1 MASTSR
7 SKSTGRPTVKAA
19 AKARPAGRTMR
30 GLIKVPR
37 PKAKPVQAAR
47 AKSASV
53 RPAGKKR
60 VVAKLAARKLAPARK
75 PARKAA
81 TATAD
86 TRKLTRTATVT
97 AKKLGARRSGPRSPG
112 LKTATGGR
120 PAARKS
126 VAAAK
131 KPTAKK
137 SAAKAPTA
145 KKVVAIGAGVKNAAA
160 SKPAARDLVSK
171 DQPRARARTTEV
183 PVRDRIT
190 EVPVRARTAEVPVRA
205 RTAEVQSPRVRPASQ
220 PETRPAT
227 DPVAAQK
234 DLVAAQKEI
243 AREYS
248 ATAVNRAL
256 SLLETLARTGPVPLA
271 VLADAAG
278 CGRTAAFELLSTMQ
292 TRNFVIQ
299 DESHGFWRLGARWAV
314 LGSAASEQGALAATA
329 MPYLAALGNAT
340 GENVYMRVRE
350 GMESETIAI
359 YQTDP
364 GLRVYTEV
372 GKKMPLH
379 AGSGRLLLAHAPE
392 AVQTQVLAQRLQR
405 YTPSTRTDPSWI
417 AADLHRIRTRG
428 FLITDSEVVAGTVS
442 VCAPVRD
449 ASGQVVAAILIGAPS
464 LRMRP
469 PRPRAL
475 MPAVVEA
482 ARKLSHALGS
492 ISEQPAEPAN
502 GAMEAR
508 HLGAFSGPGWPATA
522 LGATISRPHS
532 VFR

>member
-1 MASTSR
+1 MSAVKKPGTRGLTAS
-7 SKSTGRPTVKAA
+7 KAA
-19 AKARPAGRTMR
+19 AKQP
-30 GLIKVPR
+30 
-37 PKAKPVQAAR
+37 AAR
-47 AKSASV
+47 
-53 RPAGKKR
+53 G
-60 VVAKLAARKLAPARK
+60 
-75 PARKAA
+75 
-81 TATAD
+81 
-86 TRKLTRTATVT
+86 VT
-97 AKKLGARRSGPRSPG
+97 AKKTAARQPAAKPADLKKVFAGKPTTPISASAEAARRRPRIVEAPPP
-112 LKTATGGR
+112 
-120 PAARKS
+120 PA
-126 VAAAK
+126 
-131 KPTAKK
+131 
-137 SAAKAPTA
+137 
-145 KKVVAIGAGVKNAAA
+145 
-160 SKPAARDLVSK
+160 
-171 DQPRARARTTEV
+171 
-183 PVRDRIT
+183 
-190 EVPVRARTAEVPVRA
+190 
-205 RTAEVQSPRVRPASQ
+205 
-220 PETRPAT
+220 PETRNPETKPAI
-227 DPVAAQK
+227 DVAAREK
-234 DLVAAQKEI
+234 AI
-243 AREYS
+243 AREHA

-278 CGRTAAFELLSTMQ
+278 CGKTAAFELLTTMQ

-299 DESHGFWRLGARWAV
+299 DDTHGLWQLGARWAV

-329 MPYLAALGNAT
+329 MPFLAALGNAT
-340 GENVYMRVRE
+340 GENVYLRVRE
-350 GMESETIAI
+350 GMETETVAI

-442 VCAPVRD
+442 VCAAVRD
-449 ASGQVVAAILIGAPS
+449 ASGQVVAALLIGAPS

-492 ISEQPAEPAN
+492 ISEQPAAPGN
-502 GAMEAR
+502 GQMEAR
-508 HLGAFSGPGWPATA
+508 ALSAFSGSAWPTNA
-522 LGATISRPHS
+522 LGATITRPHS
-532 VFR
+532 IFR

>member
-7 SKSTGRPTVKAA
+7 SKSTGRSAAKTA
-19 AKARPAGRTMR
+19 AKARPGKTGPAIRAMR
-30 GLIKVPR
+30 GLVKVSR
-37 PKAKPVQAAR
+37 AGLVKASLR
-47 AKSASV
+47 AKSA
-53 RPAGKKR
+53 
-60 VVAKLAARKLAPARK
+60 ARKGAASPRK
-75 PARKAA
+75 PAAKVKPAKVSLQNKPSPKKMRTSVAKAA
-81 TATAD
+81 TGRLAKAPTDRAKASVAEAPMAKAAGADKTKRSATAL
-86 TRKLTRTATVT
+86 KGSGKEHLTAAPKAATQRDSDAT
-97 AKKLGARRSGPRSPG
+97 GPRSPS
-112 LKTATGGR
+112 TEPR
-120 PAARKS
+120 
-126 VAAAK
+126 
-131 KPTAKK
+131 
-137 SAAKAPTA
+137 SA
-145 KKVVAIGAGVKNAAA
+145 I
-160 SKPAARDLVSK
+160 DL
-171 DQPRARARTTEV
+171 
-183 PVRDRIT
+183 
-190 EVPVRARTAEVPVRA
+190 
-205 RTAEVQSPRVRPASQ
+205 
-220 PETRPAT
+220 
-227 DPVAAQK
+227 
-234 DLVAAQKEI
+234 
-243 AREYS
+243 AREKELAREHGS
-248 ATAVNRAL
+248 TAVNRAL

-278 CGRTAAFELLSTMQ
+278 CGKSAALDLLTTMQ
-292 TRNFVIQ
+292 NRNFVIQ
-299 DESHGFWRLGARWAV
+299 DGDHGLWRLGARWAV

-340 GENVYMRVRE
+340 GENVYLRVRE
-350 GMESETIAI
+350 GMECETVAI

-417 AADLHRIRTRG
+417 AADLHRIRQRG

-442 VCAPVRD
+442 VAAAVRD

-482 ARKLSHALGS
+482 ARKLSYALGS
-492 ISEQPAEPAN
+492 ISEQPASTPAIS
-502 GAMEAR
+502 AR
-508 HLGAFSGPGWPATA
+508 PSSQLGAFTSSAWPTTA

-532 VFR
+532 IFR